1 MVAKKFSW
9 PYWEPPRT
17 FMIHYIARLE
27 NALNGEVKIS
37 FFIENNETK
46 ERFLVYQSEI
56 ETKYIPKAI
65 WSFTPEVKETYVK
78 SSEPNAIIFPV
89 PGNYSFQVVVE
100 FPANSSAS
108 TKVYID
114 NLNLILYGNSF
125 GLLGTDT
132 GYNAPNP
139 RDIFSTLVYGTRIS
153 LMVGLLTAIF
163 STIIGLFLG
172 LVSGYIGGMVDELIM
187 RFADLLLVLP
197 TLPLFIVLIVALS
210 TVARMVSIWNIIIIL
225 SLMGWMSFARSI
237 RSMVLSLRERP
248 FVEAAK
254 AAGAGRFYII
264 GRHILP
270 NVFALVYI
278 TLATS
283 VPGAIITE
291 ASLSWLGLGDPFVA
305 SWGKMLYD
313 FQQSGI
319 QTTAGLTEY
328 WFWVFPPCV
337 AIALLSTAFILIG
350 YALDE
355 ILNPKLRERR

>member
-1 MVAKKFSW
+1 
-9 PYWEPPRT
+9 
-17 FMIHYIARLE
+17 
-27 NALNGEVKIS
+27 
-37 FFIENNETK
+37 
-46 ERFLVYQSEI
+46 
-56 ETKYIPKAI
+56 
-65 WSFTPEVKETYVK
+65 
-78 SSEPNAIIFPV
+78 
-89 PGNYSFQVVVE
+89 
-100 FPANSSAS
+100 
-108 TKVYID
+108 
-114 NLNLILYGNSF
+114 
-125 GLLGTDT
+125 
-132 GYNAPNP
+132 
-139 RDIFSTLVYGTRIS
+139 
-153 LMVGLLTAIF
+153 
-163 STIIGLFLG
+163 
-172 LVSGYIGGMVDELIM
+172 
-187 RFADLLLVLP
+187 
-197 TLPLFIVLIVALS
+197 
-210 TVARMVSIWNIIIIL
+210 
-225 SLMGWMSFARSI
+225 MGWMSFARSI

-337 AIALLSTAFILIG
+337 AIALLSMAFILIG